1 MRVWVGAAAVTVAL
15 AAGGFAACGVTDPPS
30 FHEPASVASFGRTL
44 DDVVSDALRRHSVPG
59 ASVAVVRSGRVA
71 WARGYGVANATRRT
85 AVTANTVFQVA
96 SVSKPVAAMGAL
108 RLVEQGRLELDRP
121 LTMWRLPPSEH
132 DPRAVTLRR
141 LLSHTAGV
149 SVHGYP
155 GHEPARPLPS
165 TAASLAG
172 DSAGAG
178 AVRLEGDPGA
188 GYWYSGGGY
197 TVAQLA
203 IERAA

>member
-1 MRVWVGAAAVTVAL
+1 
-15 AAGGFAACGVTDPPS
+15 
-30 FHEPASVASFGRTL
+30 
-44 DDVVSDALRRHSVPG
+44 
-59 ASVAVVRSGRVA
+59 
-71 WARGYGVANATRRT
+71 
-85 AVTANTVFQVA
+85 VA

-108 RLVEQGRLELDRP
+108 LLVEQRRLGLDRP
-121 LTMWRLPPSEH
+121 LTVWRFPPSDH

-178 AVRLEGDPGA
+178 AVGLEDDPGA
-188 GYWYSGGGY
+188 GYSYSGGGY
-197 TVAQLA
+197 TIAQLA
-203 IERAA
+203 VERAAGEPFAAWMLRAVLRPLDQEALQRPGDVPAVLKRPHPLAVEAARPPQQGAEPAPVEPGPSARRAARRSPPRRRRSCANARECPRRARS